1 MSAVFNKLNLKNQK
15 TILAL
20 NVPESFSPEIEKL
33 DEVNVFQEPNQVD
46 QIDFFLA
53 FVKSEEEI
61 AYYAQLADQLTAG
74 DAVIW
79 FAYPKKASKKYK
91 VEIDRDHGWK
101 MMDDL
106 GLAGVRQVAI
116 DEDWSALRFRRTE
129 FIGKR

>member
-1 MSAVFNKLNLKNQK
+1 M
-15 TILAL
+15 L

-61 AYYAQLADQLTAG
+61 VYYAQLADQLIAG

-79 FAYPKKASKKYK
+79 FAYPKKTSKKYN
-91 VEIDRDHGWK
+91 VEIDRDHGWR

-106 GLAGVRQVAI
+106 GLAGVRQVTI